1 MRGEFYNPSKTI
13 KRNLLLLS
21 LTQALLLVVVQTFI
35 IHVPITIIALGGS
48 TALAGLGVALM
59 WGGRLVTTY
68 QMGRLMDRVGR
79 MPVIMAG
86 LLLMAVT
93 AVVAG
98 LSVIW
103 TLLTPYLFMIVL
115 FGVGRG
121 MADYIRIAAGDI
133 LPKERRGFGTGILL
147 TGSLAGTLLATPVIA
162 MVYNVAGGGN
172 LAAMYFYTI
181 PFAVAGFFAAL
192 SVRPDPLEIGRRQNV
207 QHVNPSYPQSQVRGL
222 RQIMTSRVVFAY
234 TSSAISTGAMVAFM
248 SLGSLLL
255 HTHHVDIP
263 TISLVVTIH
272 VIGMFAFSIPLGRA
286 ADILG
291 RVPVTAAGVLVCS
304 VGTLI
309 TAIGVSL
316 PVVTIGMFLIG
327 VGWSAATVASLALI
341 ADETVPDERGK
352 AQGFNDMV
360 IALASLATPIIA
372 SVILEKY
379 GTTTLGMAG
388 IVSATPALLLA
399 IRLRRGG

>member
-1 MRGEFYNPSKTI
+1 
-13 KRNLLLLS
+13 
-21 LTQALLLVVVQTFI
+21 
-35 IHVPITIIALGGS
+35 
-48 TALAGLGVALM
+48 
-59 WGGRLVTTY
+59 
-68 QMGRLMDRVGR
+68 
-79 MPVIMAG
+79 
-86 LLLMAVT
+86 
-93 AVVAG
+93 
-98 LSVIW
+98 
-103 TLLTPYLFMIVL
+103 
-115 FGVGRG
+115 
-121 MADYIRIAAGDI
+121 
-133 LPKERRGFGTGILL
+133 
-147 TGSLAGTLLATPVIA
+147 
-162 MVYNVAGGGN
+162 
-172 LAAMYFYTI
+172 
-181 PFAVAGFFAAL
+181 
-192 SVRPDPLEIGRRQNV
+192 
-207 QHVNPSYPQSQVRGL
+207 
-222 RQIMTSRVVFAY
+222 MTSRVVFAF

-352 AQGFNDMV
+352 AQGFYDMV

-379 GTTTLGMAG
+379 GTTTLVMAG

>member
-1 MRGEFYNPSKTI
+1 
-13 KRNLLLLS
+13 
-21 LTQALLLVVVQTFI
+21 
-35 IHVPITIIALGGS
+35 
-48 TALAGLGVALM
+48 
-59 WGGRLVTTY
+59 
-68 QMGRLMDRVGR
+68 

-133 LPKERRGFGTGILL
+133 LPKERRGFGTSILL

-162 MVYNVAGGGN
+162 MVYNIAGGGN

-272 VIGMFAFSIPLGRA
+272 VIGMF
-286 ADILG
+286 
-291 RVPVTAAGVLVCS
+291 
-304 VGTLI
+304 
-309 TAIGVSL
+309 
-316 PVVTIGMFLIG
+316 LIG